1 MVIEAPACHGMA
13 SAVSAQSPTCQECS
27 HARSCVRDAA
37 LFLKTLPDSEVA
49 RRERRLIV
57 VTGKALLH
65 LPLTRIKGEGAPL
78 VVASTRGV
86 QRVSLTPKEEALV
99 QGLPKRVA
107 SQVRGLMAIGWF
119 EFARAELLAGR
130 NPADK
135 GWKHTYCQQL
145 LTGQATRET
154 LRLAFIEELHLT
166 PSSAKVQLS
175 NALSIF
181 AAGNLAIE
189 TNGKLQ
195 LVANAVDRP

>member
-13 SAVSAQSPTCQECS
+13 SAVSAQSPTCQACP

-37 LFLKTLPDSEVA
+37 LFLVGLPDSEVV
-49 RRERRLIV
+49 RRERQLIV

-65 LPLTRIKGEGAPL
+65 LPLTRVKGEGAPL

-107 SQVRGLMAIGWF
+107 SQVRSLMTTGWF
-119 EFARAELLAGR
+119 EFARTELLAGR

-135 GWKHTYCQQL
+135 GWKDTYCRQL
-145 LTGQATRET
+145 LGGQATRET
-154 LRLAFIEELHLT
+154 LRLAFMQELNLT
-166 PSSAKVQLS
+166 AASAKVQLS

-181 AAGNLAIE
+181 AAGNLAVE
-189 TNGKLQ
+189 TGGKLQ
-195 LVANAVDRP
+195 LVANPVDRP